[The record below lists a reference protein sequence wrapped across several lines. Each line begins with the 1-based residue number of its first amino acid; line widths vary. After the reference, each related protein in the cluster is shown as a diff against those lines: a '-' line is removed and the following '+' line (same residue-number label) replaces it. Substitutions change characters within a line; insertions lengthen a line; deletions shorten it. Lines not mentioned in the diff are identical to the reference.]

1 MEKQIKTIGVLT
13 SGGDAPGMNAAVR
26 AVVRTG
32 LHKGF
37 RMIGIQRGY
46 NGLLNGECFEMNLRS
61 VSNIISAGGTILY
74 TARCL
79 EFKTKEGQD
88 KGAAKC
94 RELGIDALVVI
105 GGDGSYRG
113 ARELAHRG
121 IPMIGLP
128 GTIDND
134 IACTDYTIGYDT
146 AMNTALEMID
156 KLRDTTQSHDRCSV
170 VEVMGRNAGYI
181 ALNVAIASGAMA
193 VLLPEKEFDMQRDI
207 LDKIVETQRT
217 GKRHFIVIV
226 AEGTNTL
233 LSERCLGN
241 ARPAPCQMAV
251 GIKEVFELPAGVIE
265 DRFLLPEGEG
275 AAMLFVGDCTHGKVG
290 GGFLYTN
297 RDSISLGLV
306 ATISTAAGGGND
318 TPVYQMLEDF
328 KGHPAVAPIIRG
340 AKMVEH
346 SGHMVPEGGYDMVP
360 QYVFDGA
367 LLAGEAAG
375 LCMNM
380 GYQVRG
386 MDFAVASGRMAAEA
400 AVEAIDAGDAS
411 AAGLSGYARRMEDSF
426 VIKDLKTFRKWPHV
440 MEEWD
445 AMFNDYPTMAAEVFN
460 AMFSVDGRP
469 QEPLRRRIMP
479 IIKKR
484 GLFKTANE
492 VRKAVSAL

>member
-170 VEVMGRNAGYI
+170 VEVMGHHAGYI
-181 ALNVAIASGAMA
+181 ALNVGIATGAVA
-193 VLLPEKEFDMQRDI
+193 VLLPEIPFDFERDI
-207 LDKIVETQRT
+207 LDRMRQTQVTGKKHFIIIVSEGVIDANELANQIQAATGVDSRATVLGHIQRGGSPTVRDRVNASLMGYHAIDLLDKGIYNRVVAVSGDKIVDYD
-217 GKRHFIVIV
+217 VNV
-226 AEGTNTL
+226 A
-233 LSERCLGN
+233 LSMHKTIDRD
-241 ARPAPCQMAV
+241 M
-251 GIKEVFELPAGVIE
+251 IE
-265 DRFLLPEGEG
+265 I
-275 AAMLFVGDCTHGKVG
+275 A
-290 GGFLYTN
+290 N
-297 RDSISLGLV
+297 
-306 ATISTAAGGGND
+306 TIS
-318 TPVYQMLEDF
+318 
-328 KGHPAVAPIIRG
+328 I
-340 AKMVEH
+340 
-346 SGHMVPEGGYDMVP
+346 
-360 QYVFDGA
+360 
-367 LLAGEAAG
+367 
-375 LCMNM
+375 
-380 GYQVRG
+380 
-386 MDFAVASGRMAAEA
+386 
-400 AVEAIDAGDAS
+400 
-411 AAGLSGYARRMEDSF
+411 
-426 VIKDLKTFRKWPHV
+426 
-440 MEEWD
+440 
-445 AMFNDYPTMAAEVFN
+445 
-460 AMFSVDGRP
+460 
-469 QEPLRRRIMP
+469 
-479 IIKKR
+479 
-484 GLFKTANE
+484 
-492 VRKAVSAL
+492 